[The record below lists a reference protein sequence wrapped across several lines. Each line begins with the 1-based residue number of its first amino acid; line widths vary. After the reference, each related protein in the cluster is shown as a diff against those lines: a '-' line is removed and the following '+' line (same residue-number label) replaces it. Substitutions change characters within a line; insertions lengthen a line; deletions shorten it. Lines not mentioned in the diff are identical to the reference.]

1 MLLPALLFSIVHI
14 PPADA
19 AVPYRQP
26 QLAAAHGLVA
36 MTFGGGSSL
45 YFTSSSDQGRTF
57 LPASKVAETGALALG
72 RHRGPRIAILKD
84 AIVIT
89 AIAGKKTATGPHAH
103 GLPENGDLMV
113 WRSTDRGKTWMQT
126 SVVNDTAGAA
136 REGLHA
142 LAAGPDGSLFAV
154 WLDLRMKGT
163 QLYGASSKDGGLTWS
178 KNVAIYASPG
188 GTICQCCHPAL
199 SIDEG
204 GRVWV
209 MWRNALDGSRD
220 PYVTSS
226 GDGVRF
232 ESAKRLGTG
241 TWKINAC
248 PMDGG
253 GIAVDKGRVT
263 SAWRR
268 EADVFL
274 AAPDGTEKRLGTG
287 KDVAIAKAKRGTYV
301 AWTKDGAIE
310 ILPPNAAA
318 AEALSPKGGFA
329 TLLPLPDGA
338 VLAAWETQA
347 TVETK
352 RID

>member
-1 MLLPALLFSIVHI
+1 MLLPALLLSIVHVQ
-14 PPADA
+14 PGDTG
-19 AVPYRQP
+19 VPYRQP

-36 MTFGGGSSL
+36 MTFGGGSSI

-57 LPASKVAETGALALG
+57 LPPTKVAETGALALG
-72 RHRGPRIAILKD
+72 RHRGPRVAILNG
-84 AIVIT
+84 AVVIT
-89 AIAGKKTATGPHAH
+89 AIAGKKTATGAHAH

-113 WRSTDRGKTWMQT
+113 WRSIDRGKTWTQT
-126 SVVNDTAGAA
+126 GIVNDTDGAA

-142 LAAGPDGSLFAV
+142 LAAGPNGSLFAA
-154 WLDLRMKGT
+154 WLDLRAAGT
-163 QLYGASSKDGGLTWS
+163 QLYGSSSKDGGLTWS
-178 KNVAIYASPG
+178 KNVPIYSSPG

-199 SIDEG
+199 SIDET

-220 PYVTSS
+220 LHITNSA
-226 GDGVRF
+226 DGVHF
-232 ESAKRLGTG
+232 ETAQRLGVG

-253 GIAVDKGRVT
+253 GFAVEKGLVT

-268 EADVFL
+268 EEDVFL
-274 AAPDGTEKRLGTG
+274 TGPNGEERRVGAG
-287 KDVAIAKAKRGTYV
+287 KDVALARAKRGTYV
-301 AWTKDGAIE
+301 AWTKSGAIE
-310 ILPPNAAA
+310 LLKPDAAA
-318 AEALSPKGGFA
+318 AEQLTPKGGFA
-329 TLLPLPDGA
+329 TLLTLPDGS
-338 VLAAWETQA
+338 VLAAWETGE